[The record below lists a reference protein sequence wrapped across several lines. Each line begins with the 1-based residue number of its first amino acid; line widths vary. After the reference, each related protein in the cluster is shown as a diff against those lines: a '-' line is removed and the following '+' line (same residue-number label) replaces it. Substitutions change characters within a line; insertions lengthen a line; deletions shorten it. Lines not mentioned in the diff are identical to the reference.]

1 MDVSELNDDQMSDD
15 YHYYIFPNLTF
26 NTHHSGFGF
35 FRQRPHAT
43 DPNKMYFDIQSYAR
57 LPADTDVPRPIHTQ
71 HKHGDISLGLVMDQ
85 DSYNLPRVQKGMNSR
100 AYKGL
105 LINYRERRIRHM
117 NKVIDDYLYG
127 PDR

>member
-1 MDVSELNDDQMSDD
+1 MTILRV
-15 YHYYIFPNLTF
+15 
-26 NTHHSGFGF
+26 
-35 FRQRPHAT
+35 
-43 DPNKMYFDIQSYAR
+43 
-57 LPADTDVPRPIHTQ
+57 PIHSQ
-71 HKHGDISLGLVMDQ
+71 YKHGEISIGLVMDQ

-117 NKVIDDYLYG
+117 HKVLDNYLEG

>member
-1 MDVSELNDDQMSDD
+1 
-15 YHYYIFPNLTF
+15 
-26 NTHHSGFGF
+26 
-35 FRQRPHAT
+35 
-43 DPNKMYFDIQSYAR
+43 
-57 LPADTDVPRPIHTQ
+57 
-71 HKHGDISLGLVMDQ
+71 MDQ

-117 NKVIDDYLYG
+117 HLMWRFAVRPIHSGQHRPQFLAHVQRIEGGLELRERRRLPELEG